1 MTDTNERMTDE
12 QIGNPLRPE
21 RIAEVEVFRWFS
33 DHVTHVLNHDAFDFN
48 ECLRN
53 LPRVRDAIREEL
65 NRSGFRKWHLDLA
78 QNALNDAGVD
88 EERTID
94 CVPTGAVHMRISWL
108 RAERDQLRTNLA
120 AAKERAEKAEELGNA
135 HTEYTNRVLAERDT
149 LRSENAAMR
158 EGLED
163 FKKHGT
169 RHDASPTQA
178 SPWSNERWYEYCRSM
193 DSRVREMAAD
203 TLARLTTQEGGEG

>member
-12 QIGNPLRPE
+12 QTFWYQCQERAMAPGIGDGWPE
-21 RIAEVEVFRWFS
+21 VI
-33 DHVTHVLNHDAFDFN
+33 
-48 ECLRN
+48 
-53 LPRVRDAIREEL
+53 
-65 NRSGFRKWHLDLA
+65 LA
-78 QNALNDAGVD
+78 PHTPNARLKRMDGD
-88 EERTID
+88 PTKTI
-94 CVPTGAVHMRISWL
+94 T
-108 RAERDQLRTNLA
+108 QLRTDLA
-120 AAKERAEKAEELGNA
+120 AANERAEKAEELGNA